1 MKTKYLIL
9 IILAGLIILNSSC
22 NSLENITTSSSK
34 IILTS
39 ITGNDLEGN
48 EGSTT
53 VFSDVVC
60 GSTVINDTA
69 VVTISAVPLNPLQNE
84 STYYQNV
91 IVDQVDVEYSRTED
105 GRNVQGVDVP
115 FSFSQKVNLSVEIG
129 NEGQLTF
136 VLVQHVAKLESPLVE
151 LRTWTNQEKVLKL
164 EAKITVY
171 ARDVAGNRLEPVSGT
186 VSVWCANFSDDCE
199 DTTT

>member
-9 IILAGLIILNSSC
+9 LILAGLLFFNSSC
-22 NSLENITTSSSK
+22 NSLENLTTSSSK
-34 IILTS
+34 IILTAV
-39 ITGNDLEGN
+39 TGNDLDGN

-60 GSTVINDTA
+60 GSTIINDA
-69 VVTISAVPLNPLQNE
+69 GVLAIMAVPLNPMQDD
-84 STYYQNV
+84 STFYQDV
-91 IVDQVDVEYSRTED
+91 IVDQIDVEYSRTED

-115 FSFSQKVNLSVEIG
+115 FSFSQRVNYSVEIG
-129 NEGQLTF
+129 GSIDLGF

-171 ARDVAGNRLEPVSGT
+171 ARDVAGNRLEPVTGT
-186 VSVWCANFSDDCE
+186 ISIWCANFADDC
-199 DTTT
+199 DTATT